1 MNNKLKI
8 LSIICLTF
16 ISITCIDSVLG
27 KTLAEYEKELE
38 QIKKEQQAAT
48 NKLQGV
54 EKQISQTIYDMLELD
69 GEIGLYSIKLSE
81 LTEKTKEV
89 NTKLEDYEKSLQNA
103 ALSYTA
109 AQELYITRLRII
121 YENGM
126 PTYLDILF
134 QSEGIADFFSKMN
147 VLNSILDYD
156 RTLADNMQSQKE
168 YIDTVTKDIEIQ
180 KTQLNQL
187 TYDAKKSSEALE
199 LAKEAKENK
208 VKQLNDSKELI
219 GAYSK
224 ELAKQEQVA
233 QDKIQE
239 EIEKLQSTGAFS
251 GQWFYP
257 TPGFTI
263 ITARYGENYD
273 PWNTGVTSSHGGADI
288 AGYKIGG
295 TPIHAMSDGKVV
307 LSQGGWNY
315 GYGEYVIID
324 HGTSN
329 VDGNKYKSLYA
340 HMRTRAVSVGT
351 TVKKGDVIGYVGT
364 SGNSTGDHL
373 HLELYRNNKRMNALE
388 MFPNIRFT
396 YR

>member
-1 MNNKLKI
+1 MKYIKIIGIVLITTILISGYNNVF
-8 LSIICLTF
+8 S
-16 ISITCIDSVLG
+16 

-38 QIKKEQQAAT
+38 KIKQEQKEAMQNLKGIEREINQ
-48 NKLQGV
+48 V
-54 EKQISQTIYDMLELD
+54 IYDMLELD
-69 GEIGLYSIKLSE
+69 SEIGLYTMKLSE
-81 LTEKTKEV
+81 LNSKSEDVNNKLKE
-89 NTKLEDYEKSLQNA
+89 YEKALQGA

-109 AQELYITRLRII
+109 AQELYTTRLRII

-134 QSEGIADFFSKMN
+134 QSRGIADFFSKMN

-156 RTLADNMQSQKE
+156 KTLADNMQSQKE
-168 YIDTVTKDIEIQ
+168 YIDNVTKDIEIQ

-187 TYDAKKSSEALE
+187 TYDAEKSSEALE

-208 VKQLNDSKELI
+208 IRELNKSKNFI
-219 GAYSK
+219 DAYSK
-224 ELAKQEQVA
+224 ELAKQEQIA

-251 GQWFYP
+251 GQWYYP

-288 AGYKIGG
+288 AGYRIGG

-307 LSQGGWNY
+307 VSQGGWNY

-329 VDGNKYKSLYA
+329 IDGNKYKSLYA
-340 HMRTRAVSVGT
+340 HMRTRAISVGE

-388 MFPNIRFT
+388 MFPNIRFV